1 MKRTLSIFPILTWAV
16 LVYLAWS
23 VSSGQAQSWPTK
35 PIVFVVPAPA
45 GGGMD
50 IFARPLA
57 EQLGTQLG
65 MRVLIDNRS
74 GAAGTVGAAYVSR
87 AAPDGY
93 TFLIGAAHHAIAPAI
108 YSKLDYDIEKD
119 FIPIGII
126 AMVPQVIVVTPN
138 LPAKSLSEFIEYA
151 KTKAD
156 GLTFGSAGIGTTH
169 HLAGELF
176 KLSTNTRP
184 MLHVPYRG
192 AAPAMQDLIAG
203 HIQVMFDTLGTSTS
217 QITGG
222 AVRALATATLAES
235 ESKVFRMCPLRPRR
249 VARLCHVD
257 MVRAMGAARNPAPIA
272 DRMIAEVKKA
282 LQSPLVET
290 ALKRNGSETVFMLG
304 PDFGK
309 FVSSE
314 VVRWRKVA
322 TQANIK
328 AD

>member
-1 MKRTLSIFPILTWAV
+1 MKRTLLVFCILVWAV
-16 LVYLAWS
+16 LGHLS
-23 VSSGQAQSWPTK
+23 VSAGSGHAQSWPTK

-74 GAAGTVGAAYVSR
+74 GAAGTVGASYVSR

-138 LPAKSLSEFIEYA
+138 LPVKSLSEFIEYA

-156 GLTFGSAGIGTTH
+156 SLTFGSAGIGTTH

-176 KLSTNTRP
+176 KLSTNTR

-203 HIQVMFDTLGTSTS
+203 HIQVMFDTLGTSTT

-222 AVRALATATLAES
+222 AVRALATATQERVKGLPDVPTTAEAGLPGFVMS
-235 ESKVFRMCPLRPRR
+235 TWYALWAPKGV
-249 VARLCHVD
+249 
-257 MVRAMGAARNPAPIA
+257 PAPIV

-309 FVSSE
+309 FVGSE